1 MLYLHR
7 NNMASPIP
15 HPPVVAAAAATP
27 APAATTAGAA
37 PAATAASS
45 PTIIDLDSIPGQIG
59 HAIIRISDGTILRPP
74 TGSLTKQDIEIIYR
88 MMLEIGTVLEG
99 GTGGKDY
106 HNDYNNN
113 ESGEVKNEGLQRVT
127 VGFKEVSYAVT
138 LGGSDG
144 CLYIVKK
151 KSSL

>member
-1 MLYLHR
+1 MT
-7 NNMASPIP
+7 SPIP
-15 HPPVVAAAAATP
+15 AVTAPTPPSAPTNIATSSTATTTAATS
-27 APAATTAGAA
+27 TAGASS
-37 PAATAASS
+37 PSSS

-59 HAIIRISDGTILRPP
+59 HAIVRITDGTILRPP
-74 TGSLTKQDIEIIYR
+74 TGSLSKQDVEIVYR

-99 GTGGKDY
+99 GTGGKDTS
-106 HNDYNNN
+106 D
-113 ESGEVKNEGLQRVT
+113 SDEVVVEGLQRVT
-127 VGFKEVSYAVT
+127 VGFKEVSYAIT

>member
-1 MLYLHR
+1 MT
-7 NNMASPIP
+7 SPIP
-15 HPPVVAAAAATP
+15 AVTAPTPPSAPTNIATSSTATTTAATS
-27 APAATTAGAA
+27 TAGASSSSSS
-37 PAATAASS
+37 SS

-59 HAIIRISDGTILRPP
+59 HAIVSITDGTILRPP
-74 TGSLTKQDIEIIYR
+74 TGSLSKQDVEIVYR

-99 GTGGKDY
+99 GTGGKDTM
-106 HNDYNNN
+106 NNI
-113 ESGEVKNEGLQRVT
+113 SDSDEVVVEGLQRVT
-127 VGFKEVSYAVT
+127 VGFKEVSYAIT

>member
-1 MLYLHR
+1 MT
-7 NNMASPIP
+7 SPIP
-15 HPPVVAAAAATP
+15 AVTAPTPPSAPTNIAISTTATTTAATS
-27 APAATTAGAA
+27 TAGASSSS
-37 PAATAASS
+37 SS

-59 HAIIRISDGTILRPP
+59 HAIVRIADGTILRPP
-74 TGSLTKQDIEIIYR
+74 TGSLSNQDVEIVYR

-99 GTGGKDY
+99 GTGGKDTM
-106 HNDYNNN
+106 NNI
-113 ESGEVKNEGLQRVT
+113 SDSDEVVVEGLQRVT
-127 VGFKEVSYAVT
+127 VGFKEVSYAIT

>member
-1 MLYLHR
+1 MT
-7 NNMASPIP
+7 SPIP
-15 HPPVVAAAAATP
+15 AVTAPTPPSAPTNIATSSTATTTAATS
-27 APAATTAGAA
+27 TAGASSSSS
-37 PAATAASS
+37 SS

-59 HAIIRISDGTILRPP
+59 HAIVRITDGTILRPP
-74 TGSLTKQDIEIIYR
+74 TGSLSKQDVEIVYR

-99 GTGGKDY
+99 GTGGKDTM
-106 HNDYNNN
+106 NNN
-113 ESGEVKNEGLQRVT
+113 ISDSDEVVVEGLQRVT
-127 VGFKEVSYAVT
+127 VGFKEVSYAIT